1 MDEEEL
7 QTDEEVGETV
17 ADHRSIGHVSS
28 HRGHE
33 AGQEVAMTMHQNVM
47 ADHQEEDLGPREQLV
62 GTIGSCPSLFPSGD
76 PAPLGPSPALLAWLK
91 ELGEHSDHSLLPLSL
106 HQVAEAFFL
115 ERDYEWAIRFIQ
127 LERLYHERLLSNL
140 AALQEQWE
148 SQLRT
153 TGSLEA
159 SCSENLDTLIRICRT
174 HLRPV
179 LKTPQHVTG
188 GKVLEGDEPEAKA
201 HSASGTVEIPGQ
213 LRVEAEVSPVQAE
226 GRDAITS
233 RHEEEGPCSPSHTH
247 VQRTDM
253 PTTAVTETPAGVA
266 GNKEILRGV
275 AEQEGFLGDLLAGG
289 HSQQHEVKGQVLLRG
304 GSLSANLATANHAP
318 EAGSQVDGT
327 EEQRTSRGHDGPL
340 EVGEDAMVINGNSDK
355 LASETASPVVIKTDQ
370 PVPKEQ
376 EEEAAEAAEEQAE
389 VEDSEEQEE
398 EKLTDGEA
406 LEEAGEDGQEENGL
420 EDDMEQAEAGQ
431 DSLDDLAKRIQVEE
445 MAPVDGLVSILK
457 RSPSQDGG
465 MSQEDADNK
474 QTSKRRVR
482 FREPD
487 DELDQD
493 EVGGA
498 SFLVF
503 LVLCLATVVVSIGG
517 TALYCAVA
525 GVTSSVCTDFSHN
538 VDFYIGHMQRGL
550 ELIKHWL
557 SPGS

>member
-17 ADHRSIGHVSS
+17 ADHRSIGHVSC
-28 HRGHE
+28 HHGHE
-33 AGQEVAMTMHQNVM
+33 AGQEVPDQNFMTDN
-47 ADHQEEDLGPREQLV
+47 QEEDLGPQEQLV
-62 GTIGSCPSLFPSGD
+62 VTIGSCPSLFRSGD
-76 PAPLGPSPALLAWLK
+76 PAPLGPSPALLAWLR

-148 SQLRT
+148 SQFRA

-159 SCSENLDTLIRICRT
+159 SCSENLDTLIGICRT

-179 LKTPQHVTG
+179 LKSPKHVTG
-188 GKVLEGDEPEAKA
+188 GKVLEGDEPDAKA
-201 HSASGTVEIPGQ
+201 HSAGGTIEIPGQ

-226 GRDAITS
+226 GRDAITA
-233 RHEEEGPCSPSHTH
+233 RHEGEGPCSPSHTH
-247 VQRTDM
+247 VQRTDT
-253 PTTAVTETPAGVA
+253 PTTSVTEMPAGRA
-266 GNKEILRGV
+266 GNEEILRGV

-289 HSQQHEVKGQVLLRG
+289 RSQQHEVKGQVLLQG
-304 GSLSANLATANHAP
+304 GALSANLATANHAP

-327 EEQRTSRGHDGPL
+327 GEQRTSQGHDGPL
-340 EVGEDAMVINGNSDK
+340 EAGEDAMVINGISDK

-376 EEEAAEAAEEQAE
+376 EEEAEAAEEQAE

-398 EKLTDGEA
+398 EKVTDGEA

-465 MSQEDADNK
+465 MSQEAADTK

-498 SFLVF
+498 SFLVL

-525 GVTSSVCTDFSHN
+525 DVTSSVCADFSHN

-557 SPGS
+557 CPSS